1 MPFALCVEKWKIFF
15 QFEEEVREIIT
26 SVFEKH
32 CSGQD
37 VFQKVCHSRIEV
49 GSVIEVE
56 ISMLLKSV
64 CRRLTARMKAREPWT
79 VTFMRDMPEE
89 IFLSVMEVVKK
100 VPSAFGVIH
109 TTTDLAYQLSYSKE
123 TRLLRDFSKL
133 YNTSREDV
141 MSYLC
146 KQTKAP
152 RKGNVKVTVKLDK
165 PFVLTYMK
173 RKQHLVVKCHY
184 IFTNEH
190 GYSFQTRLKY
200 TT

>member
-1 MPFALCVEKWKIFF
+1 MPFALCVEKWKIFL

-64 CRRLTARMKAREPWT
+64 CRRLTARMKVREPWT
-79 VTFMRDMPEE
+79 VTFMRHMPEE

-173 RKQHLVVKCHY
+173 QKQHLIVKCHY

-190 GYSFQTRLKY
+190 GYSFQT
-200 TT
+200 